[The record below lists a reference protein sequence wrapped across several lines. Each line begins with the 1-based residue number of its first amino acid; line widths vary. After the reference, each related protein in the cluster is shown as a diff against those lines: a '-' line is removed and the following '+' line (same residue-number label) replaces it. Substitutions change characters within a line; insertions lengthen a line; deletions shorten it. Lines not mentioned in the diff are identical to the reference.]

1 MISIA
6 RRQLL
11 LGSLAGG
18 LWASGCSDTDD
29 RSPRPTASPD
39 PETSST
45 VGAPKT
51 GAATGWAMPAEDGPH
66 ERTWMCWPSSTQVWG
81 EDLVDVQDA
90 IARVAEA
97 IAAFEP
103 VTLLCRQD
111 QVEALR
117 ERLADT
123 IDLLPAPVDDLWAR
137 DTLPNFLT
145 AADEHDGVRL
155 AAGHVQFNGWGDKQV
170 HDGDA
175 QLATIVAEHLG
186 IPVVESG
193 LVGEGGGL
201 EVDGHGTVLAARSS
215 WVNANRN
222 PGSDEADIAAALTEM
237 LGAERV
243 VWIDGLAG
251 ADITD
256 GHIDTLARFVDEATI
271 LVDTPAFD
279 DADDPWVEVAAQ
291 TRATVEAA
299 RTVEG
304 ATYEIVEIVQPEAPR
319 GDGADFLA
327 TYMNY
332 YVCNGAVIAPE
343 FGDEQADAAAKAML
357 GDLFPGREIVMLDID
372 ALAAGG
378 GGIHC
383 ATQQQPRIA

>member
-45 VGAPKT
+45 VGGPKT

-117 ERLADT
+117 ERD
-123 IDLLPAPVDDLWAR
+123 PRP
-137 DTLPNFLT
+137 
-145 AADEHDGVRL
+145 
-155 AAGHVQFNGWGDKQV
+155 
-170 HDGDA
+170 
-175 QLATIVAEHLG
+175 
-186 IPVVESG
+186 SG
-193 LVGEGGGL
+193 
-201 EVDGHGTVLAARSS
+201 S
-215 WVNANRN
+215 
-222 PGSDEADIAAALTEM
+222 
-237 LGAERV
+237 
-243 VWIDGLAG
+243 
-251 ADITD
+251 
-256 GHIDTLARFVDEATI
+256 
-271 LVDTPAFD
+271 
-279 DADDPWVEVAAQ
+279 
-291 TRATVEAA
+291 
-299 RTVEG
+299 
-304 ATYEIVEIVQPEAPR
+304 
-319 GDGADFLA
+319 
-327 TYMNY
+327 
-332 YVCNGAVIAPE
+332 
-343 FGDEQADAAAKAML
+343 
-357 GDLFPGREIVMLDID
+357 
-372 ALAAGG
+372 
-378 GGIHC
+378 
-383 ATQQQPRIA
+383 